1 MPESTVASLLE
12 RIRVAA
18 LKQTV
23 ECSAL
28 MGDIIDSSIG
38 GSVRCSICGA
48 VSATAPYLYTLKHSR
63 ILNPAFVPLLAL
75 VQEKCPSPGVSIS
88 GGKQLA
94 KPIHLRSCWCGST
107 IHVLRTAF
115 IESLNI
121 GMVEGGLIAAL
132 GEAPNSFG
140 ASLLVHR
147 LVDLLLEPGDYR
159 IEALTAVAEWLEALK
174 RRRNEHSEMHVIN
187 SDRRLSG
194 RRNGIP
200 LPTVA

>member
-48 VSATAPYLYTLKHSR
+48 VSTTAPYLYTLKHSR

-75 VQEKCPSPGVSIS
+75 VQGKCPNGCPSSVVAREL
-88 GGKQLA
+88 QQENLT
-94 KPIHLRSCWCGST
+94 CGYCSNT
-107 IHVLRTAF
+107 GYVLRTAF

-132 GEAPNSFG
+132 GAIWRSVLQIDRMQARIVSALIE
-140 ASLLVHR
+140 R
-147 LVDLLLEPGDYR
+147 LSGWAENEGDYR
-159 IEALTAVAEWLEALK
+159 IEALTVVAEWL
-174 RRRNEHSEMHVIN
+174 
-187 SDRRLSG
+187 DGSG
-194 RRNGIP
+194 R
-200 LPTVA
+200 VA